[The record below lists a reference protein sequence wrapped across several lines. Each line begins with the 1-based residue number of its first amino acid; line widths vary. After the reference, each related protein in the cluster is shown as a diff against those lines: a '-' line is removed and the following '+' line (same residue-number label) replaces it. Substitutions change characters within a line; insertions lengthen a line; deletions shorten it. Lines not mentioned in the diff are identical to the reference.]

1 MGLGFLEVAFES
13 NRINT
18 AKSWSSRVP
27 GGRKTPMALLLILPA
42 PDPYK
47 HGLLLDGAAT
57 EGMLGTG
64 KAAVTA
70 GQVFTVT
77 SVMASL
83 CLSPV
88 YDQPCFGLV
97 FFPSGV
103 CLLQLPTPS
112 LFFLFPALKQ
122 CSLGFSCVCV
132 WKWVGETEP
141 YTFDPLSN
149 LWDQSIQ
156 YE

>member
-1 MGLGFLEVAFES
+1 MFMGLGFLEVAFES
-13 NRINT
+13 NRSSI
-18 AKSWSSRVP
+18 AKSWSSRVL

-47 HGLLLDGAAT
+47 HGLFLDGAAT

-64 KAAVTA
+64 KAAATA
-70 GQVFTVT
+70 GQVLTVT

-88 YDQPCFGLV
+88 YDQPCFVL

-103 CLLQLPTPS
+103 CLLQLHPISVLP
-112 LFFLFPALKQ
+112 FPWAQTVQPQL
-122 CSLGFSCVCV
+122 LLLCVF
-132 WKWVGETEP
+132 G
-141 YTFDPLSN
+141 SR
-149 LWDQSIQ
+149 
-156 YE
+156 

>member
-1 MGLGFLEVAFES
+1 MFMGPDFLEVAFES
-13 NRINT
+13 NRIST

-47 HGLLLDGAAT
+47 HGLFLDGAAT

-64 KAAVTA
+64 KAAATA
-70 GQVFTVT
+70 GQVLTVT

-88 YDQPCFGLV
+88 YDQPCFVLV
-97 FFPSGV
+97 FFLLVSV
-103 CLLQLPTPS
+103 CFSFPPHLCS
-112 LFFLFPALKQ
+112 FF
-122 CSLGFSCVCV
+122 SLGSNSAASASP
-132 WKWVGETEP
+132 VG
-141 YTFDPLSN
+141 SG
-149 LWDQSIQ
+149 
-156 YE
+156 